1 MDLKAFAVTEHDENT
16 GAVIFAKHD
25 IVARRIGADEY
36 ADGELS
42 YVSCRRA
49 PWADAYADKAVP
61 ARVMIAHGWH
71 FECSEC
77 GSRIDED
84 YLFDNRLPVDCVV
97 GTQHSHVFCCS
108 KCARRW
114 YSMKRRRKAEELRAI
129 EAFKAV
135 VRKRFPDAEF
145 CDEEDQFRGHHAYVT
160 PERGGWNWQ
169 QVIVAFRFPGMKHG
183 PAHFRMD
190 SRHKPGPHLAS
201 YTCCNG
207 DKEAFE
213 AYAFATKQAVA
224 A

>member
-1 MDLKAFAVTEHDENT
+1 MALKAFAVTEHDENT
-16 GAVIFAKHD
+16 GAVIFAQHD

-36 ADGELS
+36 ADGDLGG
-42 YVSCRRA
+42 VSCRRA
-49 PWADAYADKAVP
+49 PWADAFAHKSLP
-61 ARVMIAHGWH
+61 ASVMIAHGWH

-84 YLFDNRLPVDCVV
+84 YLSDNRMAVDGVI
-97 GTQHSHVFCCS
+97 GTQHSQVFCSS

-114 YSMKRRRKAEELRAI
+114 YSMKRRRKAEESRAI
-129 EAFKAV
+129 EAFKEI
-135 VRKRFPDAEF
+135 VRKRFPDVDF
-145 CDEEDQFRGHHAYVT
+145 CDEEHPFRGHHAYVT
-160 PERGGWNWQ
+160 PESGGWNWQ
-169 QVIVAFRFPGMKHG
+169 QVVVAFRFPGMKHG

-190 SRHKPGPHLAS
+190 SRHKPGPHLAA

-213 AYAFATKQAVA
+213 AYALATKQAVA